1 MANSCCTLKI
11 MLLKRIETFFI
22 ATCEIKHIIKFQ
34 ISAVGTLHQGNQIQK
49 SLFLPFYG
57 TVYTYLHD
65 KLHTST
71 TVGKNKNTRNPD
83 WKTRSMLLSPKGFLS
98 QHPDSWDHLI
108 IHQQAP
114 LIREYLVNKS
124 SLLLKINEQFLR
136 SRQSMAQTTR
146 AFPYS

>member
-1 MANSCCTLKI
+1 MVPYI
-11 MLLKRIETFFI
+11 
-22 ATCEIKHIIKFQ
+22 HIFMTNYILQ
-34 ISAVGTLHQGNQIQK
+34 L
-49 SLFLPFYG
+49 
-57 TVYTYLHD
+57 
-65 KLHTST
+65 
-71 TVGKNKNTRNPD
+71 GKNKNTRNPD
-83 WKTRSMLLSPKGFLS
+83 WKTQSMLLSPKGFLS

-108 IHQQAP
+108 IRSDPIRSDHLAVTVTESIDPGSSIHQQAP